1 MRAKAEIQKV
11 IETRLRNYVS
21 RDRTGIRR
29 EMIRL
34 FLKIKSF
41 TIQDVFLYLQEKFS
55 ISYHSVAA
63 MVGIIASRL
72 GILHVIRNKDGTTS
86 TYEVKE
92 QYLDTVTR
100 IIGAV

>member
-1 MRAKAEIQKV
+1 MRARAEIQKV
-11 IETRLRNYVS
+11 IETRLKNYVS

-41 TIQDVFLYLQEKFS
+41 TIQDVYSYLREKFS

-63 MVGIIASRL
+63 MVGIVASRL
-72 GILHVIRNKDGTTS
+72 GILRVSRNKDGTTS
-86 TYEVKE
+86 TYEVRE
-92 QYLDTVTR
+92 QYLDIVTR
-100 IIGAV
+100 IIEPI

>member
-11 IETRLRNYVS
+11 IETRLKNYVS

-41 TIQDVFLYLQEKFS
+41 TIQDVYRYLHKKFS

-63 MVGIIASRL
+63 MVGIVASRL
-72 GILHVIRNKDGTTS
+72 GILRVSRNRDGTTS
-86 TYEVKE
+86 IYEVKE
-92 QYLDTVTR
+92 QYQDMVTR
-100 IIGAV
+100 IIGPV

>member
-1 MRAKAEIQKV
+1 MRARAEIQKV
-11 IETRLRNYVS
+11 IETRLKNYVS

-41 TIQDVFLYLQEKFS
+41 TIQDIYLYLQKKFS

-63 MVGIIASRL
+63 MVGIVASRL
-72 GILHVIRNKDGTTS
+72 GILRVSRNRDGTTS
-86 TYEVKE
+86 IYEIRE
-92 QYLDTVTR
+92 QYFDIVTR
-100 IIGAV
+100 IIDPA

>member
-1 MRAKAEIQKV
+1 MRARAEIQKV
-11 IETRLRNYVS
+11 IETRLKNYVS

-41 TIQDVFLYLQEKFS
+41 TIQDVYQYLKKKFS

-63 MVGIIASRL
+63 MVGIVASRL
-72 GILHVIRNKDGTTS
+72 GILRVSRNKDGTTS
-86 TYEVKE
+86 TYEVRE
-92 QYLDTVTR
+92 QYLDIVTR
-100 IIGAV
+100 IIDPV

>member
-41 TIQDVFLYLQEKFS
+41 TIQDVFLYLKEKFS

-72 GILHVIRNKDGTTS
+72 GILHVIRNRDGTTS

-92 QYLDTVTR
+92 QYLDIVTR
-100 IIGAV
+100 IIGPV

>member
-1 MRAKAEIQKV
+1 MRAKAEIRKV
-11 IETRLRNYVS
+11 IETRLKNYVS

-41 TIQDVFLYLQEKFS
+41 TIQDVYHYLEKKFS

-63 MVGIIASRL
+63 MVGIVASRL
-72 GILHVIRNKDGTTS
+72 GILRVSRNRDGTTS
-86 TYEVKE
+86 LYEVRE
-92 QYLDTVTR
+92 QYLEMVTR
-100 IIGAV
+100 IIGPV